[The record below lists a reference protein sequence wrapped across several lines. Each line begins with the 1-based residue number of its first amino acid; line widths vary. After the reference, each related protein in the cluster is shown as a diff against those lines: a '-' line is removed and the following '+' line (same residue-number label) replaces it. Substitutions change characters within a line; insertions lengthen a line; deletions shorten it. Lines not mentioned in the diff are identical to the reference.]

1 MNTKQRIELA
11 ARRRFALEGYEGLSL
26 AALAEDVGI
35 KKASLYAH
43 IEGKEQLFK
52 QVVEDMAD
60 RYDCVWREA
69 RDATEGAAP
78 LERIEVIVETLIRF
92 FEEEETWML
101 TKRMLLVPPPELRS
115 FIETTLGSV
124 ETDLQAFEKE
134 QFRLAMEQGALPE
147 QSLEDV
153 YDAYYCFLD
162 GALISLFTLETN
174 RVKRQQAA
182 FTIYKKGVGW
192 T

>member
-1 MNTKQRIELA
+1 MNTKQRIEQA
-11 ARRRFALEGYEGLSL
+11 AKRRFALEGYEGLSL

-52 QVVEDMAD
+52 QVVQEMAG
-60 RYDCVWREA
+60 RYERVWMGAREA
-69 RDATEGAAP
+69 SAGAPP
-78 LERIEVIVETLIRF
+78 LERIEAIVNALIRF

-101 TKRMLLVPPPELRS
+101 TKRMLLVPPPELRP
-115 FIETTLGSV
+115 FIEETLGTV
-124 ETDLQAFEKE
+124 EISLQAFEKE
-134 QFRLAMEQGALPE
+134 QFHLAMEHGDLPE
-147 QSLEDV
+147 QSLEDI

-162 GALISLFTLETN
+162 GALVSLFTFETN
-174 RVKRQQAA
+174 RVARQRAA
-182 FTIYKKGVGW
+182 FKIFKKGVGW

>member
-1 MNTKQRIELA
+1 MTTKQRIEQA

-43 IEGKEQLFK
+43 IDGKEQLFK
-52 QVVEDMAD
+52 QVVEQMAE
-60 RYDCVWREA
+60 RYQGAWSQA
-69 RDATEGAAP
+69 RDASNDAAP
-78 LERIEVIVETLIRF
+78 LERIETIVEALIHF

-101 TKRMLLVPPPELRS
+101 TKRMLLVPPPELRV
-115 FIETTLGSV
+115 FIETTIGSV
-124 ETDLQAFEKE
+124 ETELQAFEKE
-134 QFRLAMEQGALPE
+134 QFRLAMERGDLPE
-147 QSLEDV
+147 QSLDDV

-162 GALISLFTLETN
+162 GALLSLFSFATN
-174 RVKRQQAA
+174 RAQRQHAA
-182 FTIYKKGVGW
+182 FKIFKRGVGW

>member
-26 AALAEDVGI
+26 ASLAEDVGI

-52 QVVEDMAD
+52 QVVEDMGN
-60 RYDCVWREA
+60 RYAHIWQEA
-69 RDATEGAAP
+69 RDASVDAAP
-78 LERIEVIVETLIRF
+78 LERIEAIVEALIRL

-115 FIETTLGSV
+115 FIEGTLGSV
-124 ETDLQAFEKE
+124 ETELQAFEKE

-162 GALISLFTLETN
+162 GALLSLFTLETN
-174 RVKRQQAA
+174 RLKRQRAA
-182 FTIYKKGVGW
+182 FTIFKKGVGW

>member
-1 MNTKQRIELA
+1 MTTKQRIEQA

-52 QVVEDMAD
+52 QVVEHMAK
-60 RYDCVWREA
+60 RYEQAWEQAREA
-69 RDATEGAAP
+69 SNEAAP
-78 LERIEVIVETLIRF
+78 LERIEAIVVALIHF

-115 FIETTLGSV
+115 FIETTIGSV
-124 ETDLQAFEKE
+124 ETELQAFEKE
-134 QFRLAMEQGALPE
+134 QFRLAMERGDLPE
-147 QSLEDV
+147 QSLDDV

-162 GALISLFTLETN
+162 GALVSLFTFESN
-174 RVKRQQAA
+174 RAQRQRAA
-182 FTIYKKGVGW
+182 FKIFKKGVGW

>member
-1 MNTKQRIELA
+1 MTTKQRIEQA

-35 KKASLYAH
+35 KKPSLYAH

-52 QVVEDMAD
+52 QVVEQMAE
-60 RYDCVWREA
+60 RYQRAWEQA
-69 RDATEGAAP
+69 RDASDGAAP
-78 LERIEVIVETLIRF
+78 LERIEAIVEALIHF

-101 TKRMLLVPPPELRS
+101 TKRMLLVPPPELRA
-115 FIETTLGSV
+115 FIESTIGSV
-124 ETDLQAFEKE
+124 ETELQTFEKE
-134 QFRLAMEQGALPE
+134 QFRLAMERGDLPE
-147 QSLEDV
+147 QSLDDV

-162 GALISLFTLETN
+162 GALLSLFSFETN
-174 RVKRQQAA
+174 RAQRQHAA
-182 FTIYKKGVGW
+182 FKILKKGVGW

>member
-1 MNTKQRIELA
+1 MNTKQRIEQA
-11 ARRRFALEGYEGLSL
+11 ATRRFALEGYEGLSL

-52 QVVEDMAD
+52 QVVQQMAG
-60 RYDCVWREA
+60 RYERAWMDA
-69 RDATEGAAP
+69 RDASVDAPP
-78 LERIEVIVETLIRF
+78 LERIAAIVKALIRF

-115 FIETTLGSV
+115 FIEATLGTV
-124 ETDLQAFEKE
+124 EIELQAFEKE
-134 QFRLAMEQGALPE
+134 QFRLAMEQGDLPN
-147 QSLEDV
+147 QSLDDI
-153 YDAYYCFLD
+153 YHAYYCFLD
-162 GALISLFTLETN
+162 GALVSLFTFETN
-174 RVKRQQAA
+174 RVARQRAA
-182 FTIYKKGVGW
+182 FKIFKKGVGW

>member
-1 MNTKQRIELA
+1 MTTKQRIEQA

-52 QVVEDMAD
+52 QVVEQMAE
-60 RYDCVWREA
+60 RYQHAWEQA
-69 RDATEGAAP
+69 RDASDEAAP
-78 LERIEVIVETLIRF
+78 LERIEAIVVALIQF

-115 FIETTLGSV
+115 FIETTIGSV
-124 ETDLQAFEKE
+124 ETELQAFEKE
-134 QFRLAMEQGALPE
+134 QFRLAMERGDLPE
-147 QSLEDV
+147 QSLDDV

-162 GALISLFTLETN
+162 GALVSLFTFEPN
-174 RVKRQQAA
+174 RARRQQAA
-182 FTIYKKGVGW
+182 FKIFKKGVGW

>member
-26 AALAEDVGI
+26 ASLAEDVGI

-52 QVVEDMAD
+52 QVVEDMGN
-60 RYDCVWREA
+60 RYAHIWQEA
-69 RDATEGAAP
+69 RDASVDAAP
-78 LERIEVIVETLIRF
+78 LERIEAIVEALIRF

-124 ETDLQAFEKE
+124 EMELQAFEKE

-162 GALISLFTLETN
+162 GALLSLFTLETN
-174 RVKRQQAA
+174 RVKRQRAA
-182 FTIYKKGVGW
+182 FTIFKKGVGW